1 MSTNPIRSLNDLARL
16 RDAPQL
22 TPETAEQLRLELSGA
37 MAESSWFTIGIMA
50 PSAKTALTALRSLE
64 RSQGWSELDVVES
77 TEESGPVFLKA
88 NQKGN
93 SVRIRIE
100 HGLGEGILISGHGDD
115 DSQPSTTW
123 GPLPLNFF

>member
-1 MSTNPIRSLNDLARL
+1 MSANPIRSLIDLARL

-50 PSAKTALTALRSLE
+50 SSAKTALTALRSLE

-100 HGLGEGILISGHGDD
+100 HGLGEGLLISGHGDD

>member
-50 PSAKTALTALRSLE
+50 PSATVSYTHLRAHETS
-64 RSQGWSELDVVES
+64 
-77 TEESGPVFLKA
+77 
-88 NQKGN
+88 
-93 SVRIRIE
+93 
-100 HGLGEGILISGHGDD
+100 
-115 DSQPSTTW
+115 
-123 GPLPLNFF
+123 

>member
-1 MSTNPIRSLNDLARL
+1 MSATPIRSLNDLARL

-22 TPETAEQLRLELSGA
+22 SAETAEQLRLELSGA

-50 PSAKTALTALRSLE
+50 SSAKTALTALRSLE
-64 RSQGWSELDVVES
+64 RSQGWSELDVVET

-100 HGLGEGILISGHGDD
+100 HGLGQGILISGHGDD

>member
-1 MSTNPIRSLNDLARL
+1 MSANPIRSLNDLARL

-50 PSAKTALTALRSLE
+50 SSAKTALKALRSLE
-64 RSQGWSELDVVES
+64 RSQGWSELEVVES
-77 TEESGPVFLKA
+77 TEKSGPVFLKA